1 MNFRYLSTLCLLW
14 ATGGV
19 LLGCGGGSS
28 ANGPQSLPPVVSAG
42 VYSASVSSR
51 SFVGAL
57 TSDNFYGI
65 HFNSVASAPDDIY
78 TGAIAGIGT
87 TKADV
92 ATLNLYKN
100 TEAKSYAVSASIT
113 PFNSTQLSILLTQPA
128 STSLNFV
135 ATPNTLQAA
144 DINSVASTWTGK
156 FSYGLGSPTNFAVT
170 VNSAGDISSAS
181 VFGQNSD
188 CHIKTGSKLTAA
200 NSSASFFNLNLLI
213 DKTNCPQ
220 FSDQTLSGVAFVL
233 LNPEP
238 GVAKRMIWVASTAS
252 GIGISFKADR

>member
-1 MNFRYLSTLCLLW
+1 MNFRYFLALCLLW
-14 ATGGV
+14 ATA
-19 LLGCGGGSS
+19 LSLQGCGGGSS
-28 ANGPQSLPPVVSAG
+28 ANGPQGIPPVVSTG
-42 VYSASVSSR
+42 VYSGSVSQR
-51 SFVGAL
+51 NFVGAL
-57 TSDNFYGI
+57 TSDNFYGV
-65 HFNSVASAPDDIY
+65 HFNSVPDAPDDIY
-78 TGAIAGIGT
+78 SGVIAGIGT

-92 ATLNLYKN
+92 AALNLYKN
-100 TEAKSYAVSASIT
+100 TEAKSYAVSASFT
-113 PFNSTQLSILLTQPA
+113 PFNTTQLIILLTQPA

-144 DINSVASTWTGK
+144 DMSSVATTWTGK
-156 FSYGLGSPTNFAVT
+156 FSYGLGSPTNFSVS

-181 VFGQNSD
+181 VFGQNSN
-188 CHIKTGSKLTAA
+188 CHIKAGSKLTAA
-200 NSSASFFNLNLLI
+200 NSSSSFFNLNLLI

-238 GVAKRMIWVASTAS
+238 GIAKRMIWIATAAN